1 MTTADMVLSGK
12 RILVVED
19 DYFIAKGLVRDL
31 ERLGAAVIGP
41 VPTIAQAL
49 AAIAAEALDAAVLD
63 VNLRG
68 EMAYPVADK
77 LLAQGLPFVLAT
89 GYSSSALPSRYAGVP
104 HCDKPVEV
112 GGLAAAL
119 FPDAP

>member
-1 MTTADMVLSGK
+1 MTTADMVLNGK

-31 ERLGAAVIGP
+31 ERVGAAVIGP

-49 AAIAAEALDAAVLD
+49 AAIAAEELDAVVLD

-77 LLAQGLPFVLAT
+77 LLAQGLPFVLTT

-112 GGLAAAL
+112 SALASAL

>member
-31 ERLGAAVIGP
+31 ERVGAAVIGP

-49 AAIAAEALDAAVLD
+49 AAIAAEELDAVVLD

-77 LLAQGLPFVLAT
+77 LLAQGLPFVLTT

-112 GGLAAAL
+112 SALASAL

>member
-31 ERLGAAVIGP
+31 ERVGAAVIGP

-49 AAIAAEALDAAVLD
+49 AAIAAEELDAVVLD

-68 EMAYPVADK
+68 EMANPVADK
-77 LLAQGLPFVLAT
+77 LLAQGLPFVLTT
-89 GYSSSALPSRYAGVP
+89 GYPSSALPSRYAGVP

-112 GGLAAAL
+112 GALASAL

>member
-31 ERLGAAVIGP
+31 ERVGAAVIGP

-49 AAIAAEALDAAVLD
+49 AAIAAEELDAVVLD

-77 LLAQGLPFVLAT
+77 LLAQGLPFVLTT

-112 GGLAAAL
+112 GALASAL